1 MSTLIANNLP
11 SGYFRDL
18 QIIKESFLPSFDEL
32 KSCLFMADMV
42 MSQLEVNRN
51 ILGDDRYKY
60 LFSVEEVNKLVLQ
73 GIPFRDAYKQIAET
87 IQNGS
92 FNPVMN
98 TAHTHEGSLGNLC
111 NDKIAMRM
119 DQVMNDFDFQKID
132 EAVNALLENG
142 KK

>member
-1 MSTLIANNLP
+1 
-11 SGYFRDL
+11 
-18 QIIKESFLPSFDEL
+18 
-32 KSCLFMADMV
+32 MV
-42 MSQLEVNRN
+42 MSRLEVNRN

-92 FNPVMN
+92 FKPVMK
-98 TAHTHEGSLGNLC
+98 TAHTHEGSSGNLC

-119 DQVMNDFDFQKID
+119 DQVMNDFNFQKMD